1 MSGLSMK
8 LPDHLPL
15 IKSSRT
21 KPERKISNSKPL
33 SKEELS
39 DFPCVSKWMSE
50 LQWVTELECMSIL
63 QGKPLCPNIA
73 QDSAASQVQT
83 YRDAIDRVKFEASK
97 ITDGFNVLFKYFD
110 SSKWVALNNH
120 TMEMTCGIRKLIQ
133 LCNAHVTDVPSYIQ
147 EQQEVVMCESA
158 KLVQQT
164 ASAAEKNVVHR
175 VPLVNQLTFLGQ
187 SFSRLVDNI
196 LGYLV
201 QRLVGMLES
210 CNNVSALHVV
220 INNIITLGL
229 EGEHMCFIL
238 AREGGVKALV
248 DLCRRDNVAFTRSK
262 ALRALATICCAP
274 ECVAELEKENGIDLL
289 IDILTDESVIE
300 SVQGEAA
307 GVVAQI
313 TSPVLDQTQHLYRFA
328 ESLQIILKALL
339 GLCEKTE
346 GHETFLLSA
355 AAVANITFID
365 TSACGLL
372 QEMKAPQLLVK
383 SCMCRK
389 ARSLFAKD
397 QVATILANMA
407 AIHICQENIR
417 CCGGLDLLVSFL
429 HQKPCLLSSGA
440 ERSACERVQQKAA
453 IALMRLC
460 QDTRHTFKVIKQKGI
475 PRFVE
480 LCRDSQARNNSDAV
494 LVACLAALRKVCAL
508 YGRDGISNLDYQ
520 QLVTPQL
527 MDSFLMCSHS
537 DENFV

>member
-1 MSGLSMK
+1 
-8 LPDHLPL
+8 
-15 IKSSRT
+15 
-21 KPERKISNSKPL
+21 
-33 SKEELS
+33 
-39 DFPCVSKWMSE
+39 
-50 LQWVTELECMSIL
+50 
-63 QGKPLCPNIA
+63 
-73 QDSAASQVQT
+73 
-83 YRDAIDRVKFEASK
+83 
-97 ITDGFNVLFKYFD
+97 
-110 SSKWVALNNH
+110 
-120 TMEMTCGIRKLIQ
+120 
-133 LCNAHVTDVPSYIQ
+133 AHVADVPSYIQ

-164 ASAAEKNVVHR
+164 TSAAEKNVVHR

-187 SFSRLVDNI
+187 SFSRLVDCT

-201 QRLVGMLES
+201 QKIVKMLES
-210 CNNVSALHVV
+210 CTGVSSLHVV

-229 EGEHMCFIL
+229 EGEHMCYML
-238 AREGGVKALV
+238 AREGGVRALV
-248 DLCRRDNVAFTRSK
+248 DVCRRENVAFTRSK

-274 ECVAELEKENGIDLL
+274 ECVAELEKESGIDLL
-289 IDILTDESVIE
+289 MDILTDENVIE

-313 TSPVLDQTQHLYRFA
+313 TSPVLDQNQHLCRFA
-328 ESLQIILKALL
+328 ESLQVILTALL

-365 TSACGLL
+365 SSACGLL

-383 SCMCRK
+383 TCMCRK

-407 AIHICQENIR
+407 AINGCQESIR

-429 HQKPCLLSSGA
+429 HQKPCLLSSTA

-460 QDTRHTFKVIKQKGI
+460 QDTRHTYKVIRQKGI
-475 PRFVE
+475 PRFIE

-494 LVACLAALRKVCAL
+494 LVACLAALRKVCTL